1 MRYFEVQ
8 IEKDENKMLEKL
20 TNEVNSYKE
29 LLSNISNDISNRDY
43 YLKKYTETFDEY
55 ETLKRKVANK
65 YIVPQLA
72 ENEIANWDLNF
83 DTCTLVVT
91 VRPDENMNNL

>member
-8 IEKDENKMLEKL
+8 IDQNKSIKLEKL

-29 LLSNISNDISNRDY
+29 LLSNISNDTGVRDY
-43 YLKKYTETFDEY
+43 YLKKYTDVFDEY
-55 ETLKRKVANK
+55 ETLKRKVANE

-72 ENEIANWDLNF
+72 EDEIADWNLNF
-83 DTCTLVVT
+83 DTYTLEIT
-91 VRPDENMNNL
+91 VRTDKI